1 MAQAKVNVTVQQGAP
16 IAPVRELLSQE
27 VTVNRLAL
35 NLKRRQ
41 ERLKQ
46 ELGG

>member
-1 MAQAKVNVTVQQGAP
+1 MAQAKVNVTVQQSVA
-16 IAPVRELLSQE
+16 IAPVRVLLQQE

-35 NLKRRQ
+35 NLKRRK

>member
-1 MAQAKVNVTVQQGAP
+1 MAQAKVNVTVLQGASF
-16 IAPVRELLSQE
+16 APVRELLQQE
-27 VTVNRLAL
+27 VTINRLAL

-41 ERLKQ
+41 ERLKR

>member
-1 MAQAKVNVTVQQGAP
+1 MAQAKVNVTVQQGSA
-16 IAPVRELLSQE
+16 IAPVRELLQQE

>member
-1 MAQAKVNVTVQQGAP
+1 MAKPVVNVNVQQAASF
-16 IAPVRELLSQE
+16 APVRELLEQE
-27 VTVNRLAL
+27 VAINRIAL

-41 ERLKQ
+41 ERLKR

>member
-1 MAQAKVNVTVQQGAP
+1 MTQPVVNVNVQQAAAF
-16 IAPVRELLSQE
+16 APVRELLEQE
-27 VTVNRLAL
+27 VAVKRIAM

-41 ERLKQ
+41 ERLKR

>member
-1 MAQAKVNVTVQQGAP
+1 MAQAKVNVTVQQGSGSE
-16 IAPVRELLSQE
+16 PVRELLQQE

-35 NLKRRQ
+35 TIKNRSDRLRR
-41 ERLKQ
+41 

>member
-1 MAQAKVNVTVQQGAP
+1 MADPKININVQQGSS
-16 IAPVRELLSQE
+16 IESVRQILQQE

-35 NLKRRQ
+35 NLKQRKD
-41 ERLKQ
+41 RLRQ

>member
-1 MAQAKVNVTVQQGAP
+1 MAQAKVNVTVQQSASFAP
-16 IAPVRELLSQE
+16 LRELLQQE

-41 ERLKQ
+41 ERLKR